1 MAEPDNLP
9 GTHKTI
15 YEASFGEIFV
25 RNFVAGMARTLG
37 GLFLYTVV
45 LVLLGNLFVQ
55 NIWPVIQPQLEALR
69 ESAQVLQEVGKLT
82 EPSSGGLWR

>member
-1 MAEPDNLP
+1 MANPDQLP

-37 GLFLYTVV
+37 GLFLYIVV
-45 LVLLGNLFVQ
+45 LFFLGNLFLQQV
-55 NIWPVIQPQLEALR
+55 WPVLQPQLESLR
-69 ESAQVLQEVGKLT
+69 ASTQMLQELGELT
-82 EPSSGGLWR
+82 QPR